1 MLWMNFELR
10 LLFQNPLLKG
20 LLLAYLLLALLALY
34 LGKAAVDREYQQIAL
49 TQAHNQAEIA
59 DYREKGVDASQLGYM
74 NYYVFY
80 PVWQTPSAWSA
91 LFQGERQEAATHLR
105 VRLLGLQ
112 TQLNTTASG
121 NLSAMPFGQLDL
133 AFILIFIMPL
143 LIAAM
148 SVNLLAEEKSS
159 GRWPMIAS
167 QLRSPAMLMLK
178 KLLLSAGVLAL
189 LHLLILIAAVIMT
202 DVTFGAVWA
211 MVFVFILAYQLCWF
225 LINAWIIS
233 LQRSAIF
240 NSLIFISIWIGFA
253 FVVPGLAYMIQ
264 TQQQT
269 PSGHIA
275 MVFDQRQYMHDSWDR
290 DKVAAFEQY
299 LEDYPQWQQT
309 TPLSPTERFDWRWY
323 YAMQHM
329 SEVIVAETAQDFRAQ
344 HLQSHQLGQYF
355 AWLSPVMQMQKS
367 LNRLADT
374 DMLANQAFLEQIQQ
388 YYQTLQEFYF
398 PFLFFDQAF
407 TDSGFEQI
415 PQFEYQPMSS
425 HFFLRTMLSLLLI
438 AGLFGIGI
446 WRSLRRKA
454 DTV

>member
-1 MLWMNFELR
+1 MNWINFELR
-10 LLFQNPLLKG
+10 LLWQNHLLKG
-20 LLLAYLLLALLALY
+20 LLLAYVLLALVALHI
-34 LGKAAVDREYQQIAL
+34 GQASVEREYQQIAL

-59 DYREKGVDASQLGYM
+59 DYRQQGVDTSQLGYM

-80 PVWQTPSAWSA
+80 PVWQTPSPWSA
-91 LFQGERQEAATHLR
+91 LFQGERQETATHLR

-143 LIAAM
+143 LIAAT
-148 SVNLLAEEKSS
+148 SLNLLAEEKSS

-167 QLRSPAMLMLK
+167 QLRSPAMLLFN

-189 LHLLILIAAVIMT
+189 VHLLILIAAVIMT

-211 MVFVFILAYQLCWF
+211 RVFVFILAYQLCWF
-225 LINAWIIS
+225 VINAWIIS

-240 NSLIFISIWIGFA
+240 NSLIFISVWIGFA
-253 FVVPGLAYMIQ
+253 FVVPGLAYMVQ

-290 DKVAAFEQY
+290 DKVADFEQY

-323 YAMQHM
+323 FAMQHM
-329 SEVIVAETAQDFRAQ
+329 SEVVVSDTVEDFRTQRIA
-344 HLQSHQLGQYF
+344 SHQLGEYF

-367 LNRLADT
+367 VNRIADT
-374 DMLANQAFLEQIQQ
+374 DMRANQAFLDQIQQ
-388 YYQTLQEFYF
+388 YYQSLQEFYF
-398 PFLFFDQAF
+398 PFLFFDQTF
-407 TDSGFEQI
+407 TDSDFERI
-415 PQFEYQPMSS
+415 PEFDYQPLASDY
-425 HFFLRTMLSLLLI
+425 FARTLFSLSLI
-438 AGLFGIGI
+438 AGLFGWGL
-446 WRSLRRKA
+446 WRQLRRKT